1 MISFALGKIQ
11 ALYMRTVVFIENAEK
26 NLRQRMVGIDG
37 RKRPT
42 EKDFHPC
49 ILLLRVGHRD
59 DKQSRAI
66 LRDPHKSDSTIP
78 RHARSIARVRRRFRF
93 HARTYPGLRRL
104 PRPTRKR
111 SWTSLRVAFHVRV
124 RRSSSGCHGNVETH
138 NSHFLS
144 FAWKTRE

>member
-93 HARTYPGLRRL
+93 HARTYPGLRL

-111 SWTSLRVAFHVRV
+111 SWTSLRVCLLTSESDDPRL
-124 RRSSSGCHGNVETH
+124 GCHGNVETH

-144 FAWKTRE
+144 FAWETRE